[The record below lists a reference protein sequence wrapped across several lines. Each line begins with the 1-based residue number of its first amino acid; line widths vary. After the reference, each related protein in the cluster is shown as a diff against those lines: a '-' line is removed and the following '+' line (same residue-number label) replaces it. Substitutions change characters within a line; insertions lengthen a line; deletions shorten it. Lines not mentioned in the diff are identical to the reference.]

1 MRPLS
6 APRRTRP
13 IRDPAPSKWGY
24 RWQRLMLTPGFRAA
38 VRVGVPIFLLI
49 VMATTWF
56 SKDENRAMLVAE
68 VEEIK
73 ATFQHRPEFMITEMV
88 IDGADDAIAKDVV
101 RVLPIDFPVSSFD
114 LDLEE
119 MRATVAALNAVDA
132 AQVRVGE
139 GGALVV
145 EITPRVPVALWRDRQ
160 TLKLL
165 DAEGVFAGVVEART
179 DRLDLPLIAGDGA
192 RAHIDEALELFRAA
206 EPIAP
211 RLRGLVRMGERRWD
225 LVLDRNQRVL
235 LPETGARAAIDRVIA
250 LTEAK
255 DLLERDVVVVDMRN
269 PNRPT
274 VRLNN
279 EAATAL
285 RRASETR
292 DED

>member
-1 MRPLS
+1 MRPLT

-13 IRDPAPSKWGY
+13 IRDPAPSKWMY

-38 VRVGVPIFLLI
+38 VRVGVPILLLI
-49 VMATTWF
+49 VMGVTWF

-68 VEEIK
+68 MEEIK
-73 ATFQHRPEFMITEMV
+73 ASFQHRPEFMITEMM
-88 IDGADDAIAKDVV
+88 IEGADDAIAKDVV

-139 GGALVV
+139 AGTLVV
-145 EITPRVPVALWRDRQ
+145 EITPRVPVALWRDRE

-165 DAEGVFAGVVEART
+165 DAGGVFAGVVVART

-192 RAHIDEALELFRAA
+192 RDHIDEALELFRAA

-250 LTEAK
+250 LSQAK
-255 DLLERDVVVVDMRN
+255 DMLERDVVVVDMRN